1 MRTAIASAFVIA
13 ALGFGL
19 TAPVGATVARS
30 QNLEETYRT
39 TVHYGDLDLKTN
51 QGADALYSRINLAAT
66 RVCEDESEPYV
77 RLTRTYEE
85 CRHEAIS
92 GAVKEINNSLVTR
105 AYEQHAAKLS
115 GETATHHPTPNAP
128 HA

>member
-19 TAPVGATVARS
+19 TAPAQATVART
-30 QNLEETYRT
+30 QNPEETYRA
-39 TVHYGDLDLKTN
+39 TVHYGDLDLKTH

-66 RVCEDESEPYV
+66 RVCEDEPEPYV
-77 RLTRTYEE
+77 RLSREYKV

-92 GAVKEINNSLVTR
+92 GAVKEINNPLVTQ
-105 AYEQHAAKLS
+105 AYEQHAAKL
-115 GETATHHPTPNAP
+115 GETSPHHSTPNAP

>member
-1 MRTAIASAFVIA
+1 MRTAIASAFAIA

-19 TAPVGATVARS
+19 TAPAGATVART
-30 QNLEETYRT
+30 QNPEETYRT

-51 QGADALYSRINLAAT
+51 QGADALYSRINMAAT

-77 RLTRTYEE
+77 RLTRTYKE
-85 CRHEAIS
+85 CRQEAIS
-92 GAVKEINNSLVTR
+92 GAVKEINNPLVTQ
-105 AYEQHAAKLS
+105 AYDHHAAKLF
-115 GETATHHPTPNAP
+115 GETSTHHPTPNAP